1 MRFSLVSS
9 RDAPLALA
17 CALGLG
23 LLGTTASAQARA
35 AVAVNAIVAPLPPP
49 PLRAEVV
56 AVSNESQPGIA
67 TLPPAATVSETAAKR
82 PSSTFETAAWLW
94 PVSAAILATSSVLFS
109 DIVFVFLSGARNAHA
124 LACCTPGG
132 GEIG

>member
-1 MRFSLVSS
+1 MGMGKGEPGEHDGSVSRIAIGRAKFRKARQRAAHPAVGSLKARPTALAFAKENTMRFSLVSS

-56 AVSNESQPGIA
+56 A
-67 TLPPAATVSETAAKR
+67 AA
-82 PSSTFETAAWLW
+82 PFHW
-94 PVSAAILATSSVLFS
+94 
-109 DIVFVFLSGARNAHA
+109 AR
-124 LACCTPGG
+124 
-132 GEIG
+132 